1 MLTPV
6 PQDPRS
12 FQRAHRIHFSECDP
26 AGIVFYPQYFILF
39 NDLLE
44 GWVDAITPLGFAD
57 MVLNKRFGLP
67 TVHLEA
73 EFFAISRMG
82 DDVTLS
88 LQVERLGTKSL
99 TLRLDCIAADGEKRM
114 TVKQTIVTTSLETH
128 QAIEIPALLKQ
139 VLDPA

>member
-1 MLTPV
+1 MVMPV

-57 MVLNKRFGLP
+57 MVLDKRFGLP

-128 QAIEIPALLKQ
+128 QAIEIPPLLKQ

>member
-1 MLTPV
+1 MVTPV

-99 TLRLDCIAADGEKRM
+99 TLRLDCIAVDGEKRM

-128 QAIEIPALLKQ
+128 QAIEIPPLLKQ

>member
-1 MLTPV
+1 MVTPV

-128 QAIEIPALLKQ
+128 QAIEIPPLLKQ

>member
-1 MLTPV
+1 MVTPV

-12 FQRAHRIHFSECDP
+12 FQCAHRIHFSECDP

>member
-1 MLTPV
+1 MVTPV
-6 PQDPRS
+6 PQDARS

-128 QAIEIPALLKQ
+128 QAIEIPPLLKQ